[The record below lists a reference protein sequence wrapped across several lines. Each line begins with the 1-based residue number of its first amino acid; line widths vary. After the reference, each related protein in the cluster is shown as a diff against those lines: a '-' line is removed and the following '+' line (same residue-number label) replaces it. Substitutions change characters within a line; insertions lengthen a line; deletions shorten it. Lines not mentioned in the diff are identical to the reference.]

1 MTTGQT
7 HEDLGLNLAVGSQH
21 YRAFIGPS
29 QDYDLVSAMSF
40 GLLTTL
46 GLRQHHSLLDI
57 GCGSLRLGRLLIPY
71 LNKGNYVGIEP
82 NEWLVK
88 EGIAR
93 EVGEDQI
100 RIKEPRLL
108 YADSAAD
115 LDDGEVFDFAVAQS
129 IFSHC
134 GRDLVERWL
143 VDVSGHLSHSGA
155 LVATFIGGAVDFVG
169 SGWVYPHCVSFRL
182 ETMMMMSVNAGLRFR
197 LLDWRHPRQQWALF
211 AAPGFED
218 AWLAEKVP
226 SWNTAV
232 DSGVWNSRLPADPLS
247 GLGIRPSVEGEE
259 SSSGPATRV

>member
-1 MTTGQT
+1 MNTGQT

-21 YRAFIGPS
+21 YRAFIGPA
-29 QDYDLVSAMSF
+29 QDYDLISAMSF

-57 GCGSLRLGRLLIPY
+57 GCGSLRIGRLLIPY

-82 NEWLVK
+82 NEWLVN

-100 RIKEPRLL
+100 RIKEPEFL
-108 YADSAAD
+108 YADSAAK
-115 LDDGEVFDFAVAQS
+115 LDDGDVFDFAVAQS

-143 VDVSGHLSHSGA
+143 KEVSGHLSHSGA
-155 LVATFIGGAVDFVG
+155 LVATFIGGVVDFAG

-182 ETMMMMSVNAGLRFR
+182 ETMLKMSMDAGLRFR

-218 AWLAEKVP
+218 SWLAEKTP

-232 DSGVWNSRLPADPLS
+232 DSGVWNSRPPAALLS
-247 GLGIRPSVEGEE
+247 DLGIRHSPGREEPSHAPV
-259 SSSGPATRV
+259 TRV